1 MHSALRI
8 AGIVAGAFLLLAVVA
23 ATLFNHAE
31 FVPRTGP
38 DIPVRPT
45 SHTGPNSQDNI
56 GDRAEEEMVNQ
67 TFSVQP
73 GEQLLVD
80 VIHSDIHI
88 EKSEAGEARIRITL
102 EGREIND
109 RIRDFFEYLNF
120 EVGQTDGK
128 LFVRTDPEGSWRGW
142 RMRAGVHVY
151 ISVPEMFDA
160 KMDVAHGDVDINA
173 LKGTVEIDLAHGDID
188 AGSLS
193 GSSLS
198 MDIAHGDVQTGQLGS
213 ESIRLAL
220 QHGDLSANR
229 IDATDIEVATAHGDL
244 DIDYVTA
251 KTIRIHTSHGD
262 LDMDHVTA
270 EEINVDAAHG
280 DIDVDE
286 LDGYPRMEVQHGD
299 ISLHFLQAVGGKFS
313 AAHGDIDLSAPARAV
328 LDVDF
333 KASDVSMDNAFQFE
347 GTHKEKEVQ
356 GRVNGGGPELYAHA
370 SHGEVALRT
379 R

>member
-198 MDIAHGDVQTGQLGS
+198 MDIAHGDVQTEQLGS
-213 ESIRLAL
+213 EHIRLAL

-299 ISLHFLQAVGGKFS
+299 ISLHFLQAVGGEFS
-313 AAHGDIDLSAPARAV
+313 AAHGDIDLSAPARAA

-333 KASDVSMDNAFQFE
+333 KAADVSMDNAFQFE
-347 GTHKEKEVQ
+347 GTHKEKEVK